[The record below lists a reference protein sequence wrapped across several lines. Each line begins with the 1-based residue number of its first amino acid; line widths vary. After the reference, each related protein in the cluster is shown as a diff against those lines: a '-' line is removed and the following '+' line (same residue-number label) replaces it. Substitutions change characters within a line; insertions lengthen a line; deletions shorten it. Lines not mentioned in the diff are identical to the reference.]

1 LSRAAKQVP
10 KEDVLLILGDFNA
23 IVGRRQ
29 PSAMSST
36 VGLCGLGETNEAGEQ
51 LEDFCLEHKLA

>member
-1 LSRAAKQVP
+1 MSRAAKQVP